1 LSVTYPKGFRAIGVA
16 AGLKASGNLDVALI
30 ANAGPSFTGAAVFT
44 TNQIKAAP
52 VIWTQQVAKAGVI
65 KAVLMNSGGA
75 NACTGPQGFQDTHAS
90 VELAAKLLNIGAA
103 EVAVCS
109 TGLIGVPL
117 DMPKLALGIEAAAA
131 QLPVTDPNQGGE
143 SAARAIMTT
152 DKVPKT
158 ATYELDGTRFGG
170 MAKGAGMLA
179 PSLAT
184 MLACITTDAQ
194 VTPELAHQLLVE
206 LSRDTFERIDVD
218 GCTSTNDTVLL
229 LASGASAAKPT
240 PLETL
245 REGIYQVARS
255 LAEQIV
261 ADAEGATKF
270 VRIKVS
276 HAANTEIAR
285 TVARAI
291 GRDSLVKCALNGSD
305 PNWGRILAAVGAAGV
320 PINASNISV
329 SLNGQQV
336 AKASA
341 FIAGAPVPDLSGCD
355 IEIVVDLGDSNAAS
369 FELLTTDL
377 SAEYVYENSAYST

>member
-1 LSVTYPKGFRAIGVA
+1 VSVTYPKGFSATGVS
-16 AGLKASGNLDVALI
+16 AGLKKSGNLDVALI
-30 ANAGPSFTGAAVFT
+30 TNDGPSFTGAAVFT

-65 KAVLMNSGGA
+65 KAVLMNSGNA

-90 VELAAKLLNIGAA
+90 AELAAKFLNIGAA

-117 DMPKLALGIEAAAA
+117 DMTKLTLGIEAAAA
-131 QLPVTDPNQGGE
+131 QLPDSDPNQAGE
-143 SAARAIMTT
+143 LAVRAIMTT
-152 DKVPKT
+152 DKVPKM
-158 ATYELDGTRFGG
+158 ATHEVDGVRFGG

-194 VTPELAHQLLVE
+194 VEPTRAHQILREVCAE
-206 LSRDTFERIDVD
+206 TFERVDVD

-229 LASGASAAKPT
+229 LASGASVAKPAA
-240 PLETL
+240 LDTL
-245 REGIYQVARS
+245 RGAIYEVASS
-255 LAEQIV
+255 LAGQIV

-285 TVARAI
+285 AVARAI

-320 PINASNISV
+320 PIDASNISV

-336 AKASA
+336 ARASA
-341 FIAGAPVPDLSGCD
+341 FIAGAPVPDLSGRD
-355 IEIVVDLGDSNAAS
+355 IELAVDLGDSNAAS

>member
-1 LSVTYPKGFRAIGVA
+1 VSVTYPKGFRAIGVA

-30 ANAGPSFTGAAVFT
+30 TNDGPSFAGAAVFT

-90 VELAAKLLNIGAA
+90 AELAAKLLNIGAA

-117 DMPKLALGIEAAAA
+117 DMPKLTLGIEAAAA
-131 QLPVTDPNQGGE
+131 QLPVTHPTEGGE
-143 SAARAIMTT
+143 LAARAIMTT
-152 DKVPKT
+152 DKVPKM
-158 ATYELDGTRFGG
+158 ATHEVDGIRFGG

-194 VTPELAHQLLVE
+194 VEPTTAHQILREVCAE
-206 LSRDTFERIDVD
+206 TFERVDVD

-229 LASGASAAKPT
+229 LASSASAAKPT
-240 PLETL
+240 PLETF
-245 REGIYQVARS
+245 RQGIYQVAS
-255 LAEQIV
+255 ALAEQIV

-320 PINASNISV
+320 PIDPSNISV

-341 FIAGAPVPDLSGCD
+341 FIAGAPVPDLSGRD
-355 IEIVVDLGDSNAAS
+355 IEIAVNLGDSNAAS

-377 SAEYVYENSAYST
+377 SAEYVHENSAYST

>member
-1 LSVTYPKGFRAIGVA
+1 
-16 AGLKASGNLDVALI
+16 
-30 ANAGPSFTGAAVFT
+30 
-44 TNQIKAAP
+44 
-52 VIWTQQVAKAGVI
+52 
-65 KAVLMNSGGA
+65 MNSGGA

-90 VELAAKLLNIGAA
+90 AELAAKLLNIGAA

-117 DMPKLALGIEAAAA
+117 DMPKLTLGIEAAAA
-131 QLPVTDPNQGGE
+131 QLPVTHPTEGGE
-143 SAARAIMTT
+143 LAARAIMTT
-152 DKVPKT
+152 DKVPKM
-158 ATYELDGTRFGG
+158 ATHEVDGIRFGG

-194 VTPELAHQLLVE
+194 VEPTTAHQILCEVCAE
-206 LSRDTFERIDVD
+206 TFERVDVD

-229 LASGASAAKPT
+229 LASGASAAEPT
-240 PLETL
+240 ALETL
-245 REGIYQVARS
+245 REGIYEVASS

-270 VRIKVS
+270 VRVKVT

-320 PINASNISV
+320 PIDPSNISV

-341 FIAGAPVPDLSGCD
+341 FIAGAPVPDLSGRD
-355 IEIVVDLGDSNAAS
+355 IEIAVNLGDSNAAS

-377 SAEYVYENSAYST
+377 SAEYVHENSAYST